1 MKDAVKFLSSEDEE
15 YQYCGASF
23 IQHNTYNNDKA
34 KEEVVHLVFNVTTL
48 LLQPEKD
55 LYAIDKL
62 VLHMYFT
69 TKKNIYDLSC
79 VKKDSQISYFFYS
92 KLKTQQLD

>member
-1 MKDAVKFLSSEDEE
+1 MNGNSVVTDITVKDAVKFLSSEDEE

-48 LLQPEKD
+48 LLQPERD

-69 TKKNIYDLSC
+69 TKKTFM
-79 VKKDSQISYFFYS
+79 ISAV
-92 KLKTQQLD
+92 